1 MEHTR
6 KKSNTYSRY
15 KCRNMKSLSPNRI
28 IIHKSNYKITQIF
41 NDDINHKNA
50 GFTLVELMVVMAIM
64 GLVGLAV
71 AGFIGTSANQY
82 KSASKEVDLQYE
94 SQILMNQ
101 LGDMVQSATKVTT
114 YKDTATTGDVLKID
128 IQKDATTYHIYMNYD
143 ENKLYLQKDKGDKEL
158 MAEYIS
164 DFSSSIDKDKNSV
177 NFDVDFKND
186 DKTYNSTQ
194 NFTMRNKM

>member
-1 MEHTR
+1 MEHMNAHMS
-6 KKSNTYSRY
+6 KKQDFCGWHKRDIIMPEIQN
-15 KCRNMKSLSPNRI
+15 NKSY
-28 IIHKSNYKITQIF
+28 HKINNK
-41 NDDINHKNA
+41 INHENA
-50 GFTLVELMVVMAIM
+50 GFTLVELIIVMAIM

-94 SQILMNQ
+94 SQIVMNQ
-101 LGDMVQSATKVTT
+101 LGDLVQSATKVTT
-114 YKDTATTGDVLKID
+114 YKSTATTGEVLKID
-128 IQKDATTYHIYMNYD
+128 IQKDTTVYHIYMDYD
-143 ENKLYLQKDKGDKEL
+143 SNELYLKKNDGDLEL
-158 MAEYIS
+158 MAEYIE

>member
-1 MEHTR
+1 MENN
-6 KKSNTYSRY
+6 KIN
-15 KCRNMKSLSPNRI
+15 LGL
-28 IIHKSNYKITQIF
+28 NY
-41 NDDINHKNA
+41 KNA
-50 GFTLVELMVVMAIM
+50 GFTLVELIVVMAIM

-114 YKDTATTGDVLKID
+114 YKGTTTTGEVLKID
-128 IQKDATTYHIYMNYD
+128 IQKDTTDKDGNTTTVIYHIYMDYD
-143 ENKLYLQKDKGDKEL
+143 KNKLYLQKGDGNKEL

>member
-1 MEHTR
+1 M
-6 KKSNTYSRY
+6 
-15 KCRNMKSLSPNRI
+15 MDI
-28 IIHKSNYKITQIF
+28 IISQKK
-41 NDDINHKNA
+41 DKKMCACLNA
-50 GFTLVELMVVMAIM
+50 GFTLVELIVVMAIM

-71 AGFIGTSANQY
+71 AGFIGTSAKQY

-101 LGDMVQSATKVTT
+101 LGDLVQSATQVTICN
-114 YKDTATTGDVLKID
+114 DTATMGEDVSKVE
-128 IQKDATTYHIYMNYD
+128 IQKKITDEDGNETNTTYNISLDY
-143 ENKLYLQKDKGDKEL
+143 NKKELYLQKNGGDKEL
-158 MAEYIS
+158 MAEYIE
-164 DFSSSIDKDKNSV
+164 DFSASIDKDKNSV